1 MEMLFVFALVGLA
14 LMGGFVGL
22 FLYLGHRNGR
32 GDLVAPPKEFGKREY
47 GQRPAIRP
55 APKPIAAPQER
66 APDPVPLAESP
77 AQTAEELVAAVS
89 EPMPVSVPESA
100 PEPAPLPVTESGDGE
115 IAPVW
120 RREAPTGNARL
131 SEACYTAEQYA
142 EREVKA
148 LLLQNHP
155 NRAFTHARRALKLS
169 EEEAMDFVERVA
181 RGLRV

>member
-1 MEMLFVFALVGLA
+1 MEMVYIFALALLA
-14 LMGGFVGL
+14 FVGGFVGL

-32 GDLVAPPKEFGKREY
+32 GDLVAPPREFGKREY

-55 APKPIAAPQER
+55 APKPVAAPQER
-66 APDPVPLAESP
+66 APDPVPLAEP
-77 AQTAEELVAAVS
+77 QTAEELVAAIS
-89 EPMPVSVPESA
+89 EPMPVSVPESSPEPEPTPA
-100 PEPAPLPVTESGDGE
+100 PESIDGDGE

-120 RREAPTGNARL
+120 RREAPAGNARL

-169 EEEAMDFVERVA
+169 DEDAMDFVERVA